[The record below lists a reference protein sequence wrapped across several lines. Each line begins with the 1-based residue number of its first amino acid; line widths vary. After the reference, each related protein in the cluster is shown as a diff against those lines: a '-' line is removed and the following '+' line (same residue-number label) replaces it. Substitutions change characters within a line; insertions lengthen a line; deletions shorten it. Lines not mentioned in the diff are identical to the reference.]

1 MHLQPGLLCNIT
13 NTTSRSPQQGLASS
27 RLQFT
32 EKSLGFQLEIQ
43 LVRQDEIQGQSM
55 VYTIQSTCSKL
66 DLPLPTVPITPI
78 KSPGA
83 SFKLRPASMNCSL
96 EVVVLSSFLCRKHA
110 SFSSTPFCFDPL
122 LIVVSGKPK
131 NASRRLCEDM

>member
-1 MHLQPGLLCNIT
+1 MYLQPGLLCNIT
-13 NTTSRSPQQGLASS
+13 NTTSRFPQQGLASS

-32 EKSLGFQLEIQ
+32 KKCLGFQLEIQ
-43 LVRQDEIQGQSM
+43 DGKQGQPI

-96 EVVVLSSFLCRKHA
+96 EVLVLSSFLCRKHA

>member
-27 RLQFT
+27 RLQLT
-32 EKSLGFQLEIQ
+32 KKCLGFQLEIQ
-43 LVRQDEIQGQSM
+43 LVRQEEKQGQPI
-55 VYTIQSTCSKL
+55 VYTCSKL

-96 EVVVLSSFLCRKHA
+96 VVLSAFLCKKHA

>member
-1 MHLQPGLLCNIT
+1 
-13 NTTSRSPQQGLASS
+13 
-27 RLQFT
+27 
-32 EKSLGFQLEIQ
+32 
-43 LVRQDEIQGQSM
+43 M

-96 EVVVLSSFLCRKHA
+96 EVEVLSSFLCRKHA